1 MDVKAAVAFEAAKP
15 LQIETV
21 QLEGPKAGEV
31 MVKQLRRR
39 SARRVDLA
47 SFNAEH
53 DDRTFGVDD
62 IDWIARVIWSTQ

>member
-1 MDVKAAVAFEAAKP
+1 
-15 LQIETV
+15 
-21 QLEGPKAGEV
+21 
-31 MVKQLRRR
+31 LRRR